1 MEQKTKTQH
10 IQKQQTKKES
20 KFKQFIKKYWAIILA
35 ALFMIM
41 WMSKCSSSCSANRK
55 VNYQTH
61 VIDSLKVVNDT
72 LRNSLNFYTALYQAE
87 SKHND
92 NFKSVAVGN
101 QTELY
106 TKINDLDKDI
116 AIRDEEIKNLKSQIN
131 ALKKEN
137 NELKSELEN
146 LKQ

>member
-1 MEQKTKTQH
+1 MEQKTKTQN
-10 IQKQQTKKES
+10 IQKQQIKKES

-35 ALFMIM
+35 ALFMLM

-106 TKINDLDKDI
+106 TKINNLEI
-116 AIRDEEIKNLKSQIN
+116 AIEAKDEEIKNLKQQIN

-137 NELKSELEN
+137 NELKTKLDKE
-146 LKQ
+146 

>member
-10 IQKQQTKKES
+10 IQKQQINKES

-35 ALFMIM
+35 ALFMLM

-55 VNYQTH
+55 VNYQTQ
-61 VIDSLKVVNDT
+61 VIDSLNVVNDA
-72 LRNSLNFYTALYQAE
+72 LCDSLNFYTALYQKE

-92 NFKSVAVGN
+92 DFRSVAVGN
-101 QTELY
+101 QNELY
-106 TKINDLDKDI
+106 TKITDLENNI
-116 AIRDEEIKNLKSQIN
+116 AARDEEIKNLKSQIN

-137 NELKSELEN
+137 KELKSELEN
-146 LKQ
+146 LRQ

>member
-1 MEQKTKTQH
+1 MEQKTKTQN
-10 IQKQQTKKES
+10 IQKQQAKKES

-35 ALFMIM
+35 ALFMMM

-106 TKINDLDKDI
+106 TKINDLEM
-116 AIRDEEIKNLKSQIN
+116 AIEAKDEEIKNLKQQMN
-131 ALKKEN
+131 VLKKEN
-137 NELKSELEN
+137 NELKTKLDKE
-146 LKQ
+146 

>member
-10 IQKQQTKKES
+10 IQKQQIKKES

-35 ALFMIM
+35 VLFMLM

-55 VNYQTH
+55 VNYQTQ
-61 VIDSLKVVNDT
+61 VIDSLNVVNDA
-72 LRNSLNFYTALYQAE
+72 LCDSLNFYTALYQKE

-92 NFKSVAVGN
+92 DFRSVAVGN
-101 QTELY
+101 QNELY
-106 TKINDLDKDI
+106 TKITDLEI
-116 AIRDEEIKNLKSQIN
+116 AIEVKDEEIKNLKSQIN

-137 NELKSELEN
+137 KELKSELEN
-146 LKQ
+146 LRQ